1 MARILEHETG
11 VAAPGATPRS
21 PAAAA
26 LIGAALAARGGRSP
40 IDEASA
46 AARLLDA
53 SLASSFVTRAWVVAR
68 HGAADELEEVAHR
81 PEPASRDRLTLSIE
95 EASSLLAAGA
105 RAGRRILPGRRGARL
120 LELLEAHELLA
131 FAPRV
136 ATEPPELLLLVEP
149 ARRLALAERLALQVV
164 VDGVGLPFVV
174 VRYAQR
180 AELYRDD
187 AERDFLTGVY
197 NRRLVM
203 RLLDQEICRSR
214 RTRSPLSI
222 LMLDVDNFKAFND
235 AFGHLAGDDVL
246 RALARTI
253 VRCARAS
260 DVVGRYGGEEFLA
273 VLPDTSV
280 ENAVILAERLRQEV
294 ERHDDEKLLEY
305 KDRLPTISI
314 GVCAAGPRDDTVSAI
329 GRCDRALYESKHRG
343 RNCFSLGLPE
353 EELP

>member
-1 MARILEHETG
+1 MARTVEDRAR
-11 VAAPGATPRS
+11 AASPDATPRS
-21 PAAAA
+21 DAATA
-26 LIGAALAARGGRSP
+26 LIAAALAARVGRAP
-40 IDEASA
+40 VDEAGA
-46 AARLLDA
+46 AARLAEAALES
-53 SLASSFVTRAWVVAR
+53 SLATRAWVVAR
-68 HGAADELEEVAHR
+68 HGAAGELEEVTPLPDDAGR
-81 PEPASRDRLTLSIE
+81 ERMSLSIE
-95 EASSLLAAGA
+95 EASSFLAAGA
-105 RAGRRILPGRRGARL
+105 RAGRRIRPGRRGARL
-120 LELLEAHELLA
+120 LGLLGSGELLA
-131 FAPRV
+131 FAPRA

-164 VDGVGLPFVV
+164 VDGVGLPFVA

-187 AERDFLTGVY
+187 AEHDFLTGVY

-246 RALARTI
+246 RALARTV

-260 DVVGRYGGEEFLA
+260 DVVGRFGGEEFLV
-273 VLPDTSV
+273 VLPDTAV

-294 ERHDDEKLLEY
+294 ENHDDEKLHPYE
-305 KDRLPTISI
+305 DRLPTISI

-329 GRCDRALYESKHRG
+329 ARCDRALYESKHRG
-343 RNCFSLGLPE
+343 RNCFSLGLPDE
-353 EELP
+353 DMP

>member
-1 MARILEHETG
+1 MARILEHRTAA
-11 VAAPGATPRS
+11 AAPGATPRRD
-21 PAAAA
+21 AATA
-26 LIGAALAARGGRSP
+26 LVAAALAARADRTP
-40 IDEASA
+40 ADEASA
-46 AARLLDA
+46 AARLVDAALD
-53 SLASSFVTRAWVVAR
+53 STLVTRAWVVAR

-81 PEPASRDRLTLSIE
+81 PDVENRDRLTLTIE
-95 EASSLLAAGA
+95 EASKLHAAGA
-105 RAGRRILPGRRGARL
+105 RAGRRIRAGRHGARL
-120 LELLEAHELLA
+120 LELLGARELLA

-149 ARRLALAERLALQVV
+149 ERELALAERLALQVV

-187 AERDFLTGVY
+187 AERDFLTGLY

-203 RLLDQEICRSR
+203 RLLDQEISRSR

-246 RALARTI
+246 RGLSRTV

-260 DVVGRYGGEEFLA
+260 DVVGRFGGEEFLV

-294 ERHDDEKLLEY
+294 ERHDDVKLQDY
-305 KDRLPTISI
+305 HDRLPTISI

-329 GRCDRALYESKHRG
+329 ARCDRALYESKHRG